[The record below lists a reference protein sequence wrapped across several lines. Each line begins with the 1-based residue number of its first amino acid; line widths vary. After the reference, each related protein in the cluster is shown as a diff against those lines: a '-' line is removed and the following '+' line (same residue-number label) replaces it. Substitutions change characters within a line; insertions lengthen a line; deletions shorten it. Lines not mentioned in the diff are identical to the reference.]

1 MKMKAIEESKD
12 GAVTDEAEFA
22 RLTKE
27 LDELSAEMESI
38 KDRKKKMQLIGD
50 QVGGWT
56 TRVANKMSE
65 QLSETG
71 MPIQTED
78 KSFVEVYQQINEL
91 VVDQLEI
98 IRHEQAARARNQDD
112 DADSKESITGKDYMN
127 DFATEE
133 FVTKNI
139 RVMPMAGVSTH

>member
-1 MKMKAIEESKD
+1 M
-12 GAVTDEAEFA
+12 T
-22 RLTKE
+22 
-27 LDELSAEMESI
+27 AEMESI